1 VLSQVEYAKPD
12 VLRRMAM
19 NVERLARSLYA
30 DQLVSESWLME
41 KVTGVRARNADTTP
55 SLVGSAVIDDLA
67 ALAIR
72 LTDRAPID
80 SARADGGAFTL
91 EQAAQKLGVGVR
103 SIQRWRRLGLISMRF
118 QFDRARLIGCSGAA
132 LAWFETHHPEMVSK
146 LKRPAATQHARQHLR
161 AQARLAAAVGG
172 TLNSVAHKLAREE
185 KISPQIARRILE
197 QLEQSGAISKLKR
210 RVSLPDAK
218 AALAWRSWMRGVD
231 LNTIARRLSQT
242 RAATLRCIAKQRR
255 RNIAASHVLVAPLST
270 FDRADAAETLL
281 APQEVRQDLAH
292 GVWPTHPREFLAEFA
307 PLVPARKNMPAT
319 DRVQLVA
326 LRFLLWHAKR
336 LAQVVNA
343 QTEWV
348 DLDQCET
355 ALRWSAR
362 IRLALIQRA
371 VSEAL
376 GRLQAIAR
384 APLHSLSLAAQC
396 QAIEIALD
404 SCAAVLDQVME
415 AQPSDRAIRL
425 GALAAIH
432 VEQQAQ
438 IGWNPRARAP
448 AGQGAELPDTLQLR
462 CVPWLRFTPLRDD
475 LQRVVPGESSCPMG
489 RELLALR
496 YGWQGRAPHTMKQ
509 AALALGIHPRQGAIL
524 AAKTLRALTRVG
536 AK

>member
-1 VLSQVEYAKPD
+1 
-12 VLRRMAM
+12 MAM
-19 NVERLARSLYA
+19 NVEQLARSLHA
-30 DQLVSESWLME
+30 DQLVSESWLIE
-41 KVTGVRARNADTTP
+41 KVTGVRSRSADSTQ

-72 LTDRAPID
+72 LTDRAPIEV
-80 SARADGGAFTL
+80 AKAQLGAFTL
-91 EQAAQKLGVGVR
+91 EETAQKLGVGVR

-118 QFDRARLIGCSGAA
+118 QFARSRRVGCTGAA
-132 LAWFETHHPEMVSK
+132 IAWLQARHPELLSK
-146 LKRPAATQHARQHLR
+146 VKPAATTQHARQNLL
-161 AQARLAAAVGG
+161 AQARRMAVSGG
-172 TLNSVAHKLAREE
+172 TLNAVAQKLARAE
-185 KISPQIARRILE
+185 KISAQVARRILE

-231 LNTIARRLSQT
+231 LNTIARRVGRT

-307 PLVPARKNMPAT
+307 PLVPARKNIAAT

-343 QTEWV
+343 QSEWV

-355 ALRWSAR
+355 ALRWAAR
-362 IRLALIQRA
+362 IRLALVQRA

-425 GALAAIH
+425 GSLAAIH
-432 VEQQAQ
+432 VEKQAQ
-438 IGWNPRARAP
+438 IRWNPRARAP

-475 LQRVVPGESSCPMG
+475 LDHDSSVTELNRIG

-496 YGWQGRAPHTMKQ
+496 YGWQGRAPHTMKEAA
-509 AALALGIHPRQGAIL
+509 AALTIHPRHAAII
-524 AAKTLRALTRVG
+524 AAKALRELARSN